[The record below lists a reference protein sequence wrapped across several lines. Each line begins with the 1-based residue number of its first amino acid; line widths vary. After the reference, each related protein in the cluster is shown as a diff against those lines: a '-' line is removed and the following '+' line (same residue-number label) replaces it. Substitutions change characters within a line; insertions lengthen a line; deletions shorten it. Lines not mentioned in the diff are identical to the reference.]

1 MASKKKTTSPAPVA
15 KKAPAKKASA
25 KKAPAPAKKAP
36 APAKKAAKKAPP
48 PAKKT
53 AAKKAPAPAKKA
65 AAKKAPAPTKKANS
79 NAIVHWEI
87 QAQDPNKLWKFYG
100 DVFGW
105 KIDSKN
111 PMNYGMVD
119 SKGSS
124 GIAGGIGGSMGGQG
138 SRVLVYAEVAS
149 IDATLKRVEG
159 KGGKT
164 VMPRTDIGP
173 VIMGVYTDPEGNT
186 MGLIETP

>member
-1 MASKKKTTSPAPVA
+1 MASKKKTTSPAPIA

-36 APAKKAAKKAPP
+36 APAKKTAKK
-48 PAKKT
+48 
-53 AAKKAPAPAKKA
+53 APAKKA
-65 AAKKAPAPTKKANS
+65 AAKQAPAPAKKTNS

-149 IDATLKRVEG
+149 IDATLKRVES